1 MSEFEE
7 ISVSDFFLKL
17 HFFYKNENRKLEY
30 IRDLTRI
37 QTTMLMSI
45 HTEKKLKVDE
55 IWPIEEIIV
64 QEKEID
70 VERINHIIKKVWD

>member
-1 MSEFEE
+1 MS
-7 ISVSDFFLKL
+7 
-17 HFFYKNENRKLEY
+17 
-30 IRDLTRI
+30 
-37 QTTMLMSI
+37 M

>member
-7 ISVSDFFLKL
+7 ISVNDFFLKL

-45 HTEKKLKVDE
+45 HTDKKLKVDK